1 VSNERTEDQTHT
13 HPDQPEPTHQ
23 SGQVQA
29 AEVILLSGAELPI
42 TIIDGQILI
51 LFSRAMEHLG
61 LNAESQARRLRRLPW
76 ATFRYETVQPST
88 DEQPRRTLVCDETT
102 FLGHCFTVRVGSV
115 RQELQPALLSFQRE
129 TVAALTAYW
138 TRGLAVNPRGRTPA
152 QEVLIEAAAVGLAG
166 PVLDELH
173 RAHCA
178 GQVLAGRRDGDR
190 ATARRALGVH
200 VERAY
205 SAALDAGLV
214 ARQELAVAD
223 AAPIA

>member
-1 VSNERTEDQTHT
+1 M
-13 HPDQPEPTHQ
+13 
-23 SGQVQA
+23 
-29 AEVILLSGAELPI
+29 ILLSGAELPI

-129 TVAALTAYW
+129 TVEAITAYW
-138 TRGLAVNPRGRTPA
+138 TRGLAVNPRGR
-152 QEVLIEAAAVGLAG
+152 IIKAAAVGLAG

-178 GQVLAGRRDGDR
+178 GQVLAGRREGDR
-190 ATARRALGVH
+190 ATARRALGAH

>member
-129 TVAALTAYW
+129 TVAAINAYW
-138 TRGLAVNPRGRTPA
+138 TRGLAVNPRGRI
-152 QEVLIEAAAVGLAG
+152 LEAAAAGLAG

-190 ATARRALGVH
+190 ATARRALGAH

>member
-1 VSNERTEDQTHT
+1 M
-13 HPDQPEPTHQ
+13 
-23 SGQVQA
+23 
-29 AEVILLSGAELPI
+29 ILLSGAELPI

-129 TVAALTAYW
+129 TVAAINAYW
-138 TRGLAVNPRGRTPA
+138 TRGLAVNPRGRI
-152 QEVLIEAAAVGLAG
+152 LEAAAAGLAG

-190 ATARRALGVH
+190 ATARRALGAH

-223 AAPIA
+223 AS

>member
-1 VSNERTEDQTHT
+1 MAHDTPSDLREHHDS
-13 HPDQPEPTHQ
+13 DPEMPGDVAASVVPVPLTIGSVPTVEHD
-23 SGQVQA
+23 GRPWIVFRPTV
-29 AEVILLSGAELPI
+29 E
-42 TIIDGQILI
+42 TIGLGYPRQIQ
-51 LFSRAMEHLG
+51 M
-61 LNAESQARRLRRLPW
+61 LRRRSW
-76 ATFRYETVQPST
+76 AVVTHAPVVAADGKCY
-88 DEQPRRTLVCDETT
+88 RTLITDVRT
-102 FLGHCFTVRVGSV
+102 FLGWAMGIDEDRVRPGV
-115 RQELQPALLSFQRE
+115 RSALIAFQRE
-129 TVAALTAYW
+129 TLDAVEAYW
-138 TRGLAVNPRGRTPA
+138 TRGLAVNPRGR
-152 QEVLIEAAAVGLAG
+152 IIKAAAVGLAG

-190 ATARRALGVH
+190 ATARRALGAH

>member
-1 VSNERTEDQTHT
+1 M
-13 HPDQPEPTHQ
+13 
-23 SGQVQA
+23 
-29 AEVILLSGAELPI
+29 ILLSGAELPI

-129 TVAALTAYW
+129 TVAAINAYW
-138 TRGLAVNPRGRTPA
+138 TRGLAVNPRGR
-152 QEVLIEAAAVGLAG
+152 IIKAAAVGLAG

-190 ATARRALGVH
+190 ATARRALGAH